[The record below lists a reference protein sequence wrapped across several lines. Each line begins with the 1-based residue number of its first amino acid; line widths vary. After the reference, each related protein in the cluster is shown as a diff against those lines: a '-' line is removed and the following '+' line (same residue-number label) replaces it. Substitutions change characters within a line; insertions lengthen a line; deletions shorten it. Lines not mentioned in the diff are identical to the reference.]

1 MPDQPAHSR
10 PQLTLS
16 RDQLKLVWHIDF
28 ILLVA
33 CVLLAVL
40 IFFGGSGAKDGGGA
54 LVLIGLGCF
63 GMGAFLGFLFSTFG
77 DEKQSFSP
85 VFTAI
90 NGLLGGATLA
100 DLLKADQ
107 SFIVKSA
114 RALGQGAGLPADRY
128 ALIFAIAAACVPLG
142 FFVAYFNRT
151 LLLNPFQKKIDDT
164 LGAAKTALLAISPV
178 PDLDPEVP
186 ADPETAQL
194 AKKILNRPG
203 AGQEGSFDDLFNDG
217 KAYYVLGRIDDALST
232 FQRCLAQRPGH
243 PGSMLY
249 QAAALI
255 DLKNYLPAIDVLESL
270 VNKPQAPIEAW
281 KLLGYASLFYPGNR
295 PEHADK
301 LRRAIAA
308 SRAYLNLHPDD
319 PGAQLNL
326 ACAYGQLGPANAEA
340 RAALRE
346 SLPPLAA
353 LPALKSRIN
362 DLTQPGDDFAAWTGD
377 PEFSELFKK
386 IAAP

>member
-1 MPDQPAHSR
+1 MSEPPAPSR
-10 PQLTLS
+10 PFALS
-16 RDQLKLVWHIDF
+16 SDEFKLVWHINF

-40 IFFGGSGAKDGGGA
+40 IFLGGSCARDGGGA
-54 LVLIGLGCF
+54 LVLVGLGCF
-63 GMGAFLGFLFSTFG
+63 GVGAFLGFLFSTFG

-90 NGLLGGATLA
+90 NGLLGGATIT

-107 SFIVKSA
+107 SFIVRGA
-114 RALGQGAGLPADRY
+114 RALGAGGGLPPDRY
-128 ALIFAIAAACVPLG
+128 ALVFALAAACVPLG
-142 FFVAYFNRT
+142 FFVAYLNRT
-151 LLLNPFQKKIDDT
+151 LLLNPFQKKIDDS
-164 LGAAKTALLAISPV
+164 LGAAKTALLNITPV
-178 PDLDPEVP
+178 PDLDPGAS

-194 AKKILNRPG
+194 AKKILTRPG
-203 AGQEGSFDDLFNDG
+203 VGREGSFDDLFNDG
-217 KAYYVLGRIDDALST
+217 KAYYVLGQIDDALAT

-255 DLKNYLPAIDVLESL
+255 DLKKYLPAGDILESL

-281 KLLGYASLFYPGNR
+281 KLLGYALLFYPATR

-308 SRAYLNLHPDD
+308 SRAYLNLQPDD
-319 PGAQLNL
+319 TGAQLNL

-340 RAALRE
+340 RAELRQT
-346 SLPPLAA
+346 LPALAA

-362 DLTQPGDDFAAWTGD
+362 ELTQPGDDFAAWTGD
-377 PEFSELFKK
+377 SEFSELFKK
-386 IAAP
+386 VAAL